1 MLNHINI
8 VIQFSTVFAVNI
20 NKKEKFSIIELKDES
35 TNTLVEI
42 FSFGAMLNK
51 FVCKVENDFFNAID
65 GYENLEDAINPKE
78 AWFKSSKLSPF
89 VCRLN
94 EGKYSFDSFD
104 YVIEKFYLGNHA
116 IHGIVYDGVY
126 NIVATKANNEFA
138 LVELQYSYLG
148 EDKGYP
154 FPFSVTVVWKLA
166 KENDLSVSTTITHQN
181 EKAIPICDGWHPYF
195 KMDVPVDEC
204 TLQINS
210 NEQVEFDETLIPT
223 GKIIADERF
232 LQTTTLQNI
241 ELDNC
246 FQLKNNQEPNC
257 ILNGKKLALEIS
269 SNQNYPYLQI
279 YTPPHRQSIAI
290 ENLSAT
296 PDAFN
301 NNMGLIYLQP
311 NTAVVFTAN
320 YKLIKI

>member
-8 VIQFSTVFAVNI
+8 VIQILFMFSINI
-20 NKKEKFSIIELKDES
+20 NTKEKHPIIELKDKS

-42 FSFGAMLNK
+42 FSIGAMLNK
-51 FVCKVENDFFNAID
+51 FVCKVGNDFFNVID
-65 GYENLEDAINPKE
+65 GYENLEEAINPKE

-94 EGKYSFDSFD
+94 EGKYSFDSID
-104 YVIEKFYLGNHA
+104 YVIDKFYLGKHA

-126 NIVATKANNEFA
+126 NIVSTKANNEFA

-148 EDKGYP
+148 EDNGYP
-154 FPFSVTVVWKLA
+154 FPFSVVVVWKLE
-166 KENDLSVSTTITHQN
+166 KENHLSVSTTITHQN
-181 EKAIPICDGWHPYF
+181 ENDIPVCDGWHPYF
-195 KMDVPVDEC
+195 KMDVLVDEC
-204 TLQINS
+204 SLQINS
-210 NEQVEFDETLIPT
+210 NEQVEFAETLIPT

-232 LQTTTLQNI
+232 LQTTTLKNI

-257 ILNGKKLALEIS
+257 ILKGKKLSLEIS
-269 SNQNYPYLQI
+269 SNQNYPYLQL
-279 YTPPHRQSIAI
+279 YTPPHRESIAI

-301 NNMGLIYLQP
+301 NKMGLIYLQP
-311 NTAVVFTAN
+311 NTAVEFTAN
-320 YKLIKI
+320 YKVSRI